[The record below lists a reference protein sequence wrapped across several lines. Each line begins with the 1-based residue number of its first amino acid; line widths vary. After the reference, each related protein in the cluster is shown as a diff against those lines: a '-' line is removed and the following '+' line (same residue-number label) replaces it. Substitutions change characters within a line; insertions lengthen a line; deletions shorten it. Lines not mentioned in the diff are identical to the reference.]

1 MRAGERPREAVYVPV
16 REPTI
21 YAGPDMT
28 DDLSPQLIGGRYE
41 TVRPIG
47 RGGMGTVW
55 LARDTVLGRQ
65 VAAKQIGDFP
75 GESEGETRRAM
86 REARA
91 AAALNHPNVVAVY
104 DVTEH
109 EGSPWLVME
118 YVAGPT
124 LSTAIRERGPMTPK
138 GAADLGAQLA
148 GALAAAHRAGI
159 VHRDVK
165 PANVLIGGGRPKL
178 GDFGIAR
185 SGADDQLTQ
194 VGLVTGTPSYMAP
207 EVAVGGDHGEAADVW
222 ALGATIYFAVEGKDA
237 YPPRGNA
244 LATLRSIASQPPR
257 RPERAGALEPVLAD
271 MLSRD
276 PSRRGSMVQVLR
288 RLESIAA
295 GGAGGAVGAAPV
307 APRTMPAAVPPS
319 PGPAQQYPPAQS
331 PAPASRGTGWLWAL
345 LVAGVVAL
353 VVAAIAYAA
362 ARGEGSDGQS
372 DGTGAGQT
380 STGQTTTSSEP
391 RTTTETTTETQSSTE
406 TSSTS
411 TTTTS
416 SSTST
421 SEAADEISQDEA
433 STFIEDYF
441 STAPSDQDAA
451 WDMLAPPRQTDRA
464 GYDEFWTG
472 IESVDTSDIRVDE
485 KSGEATVKLT
495 YHPKDRAESVEEHTY
510 VLTRIDGKIR
520 MTK

>member
-1 MRAGERPREAVYVPV
+1 MPV
-16 REPTI
+16 AEPEH

-28 DDLSPQLIGGRYE
+28 DDTTPELIGGRYE

-109 EGSPWLVME
+109 HGTPWLVME

-124 LSTAIRERGPMTPK
+124 LASAIRERGPMTPK

-194 VGLVTGTPSYMAP
+194 TGLVTGTPSYMAP
-207 EVAVGGDHGEAADVW
+207 EVAIGGDHGPAADVW
-222 ALGATIYFAVEGKDA
+222 ALGATIYFAVEGTDA
-237 YPPRGNA
+237 YPSQGNA
-244 LATLRSIASQPPR
+244 LATLRSISSQPPR
-257 RPERAGALEPVLAD
+257 RPERAGSLEPVLAD

-276 PSRRGSMVQVLR
+276 PARRGTMDEVLR
-288 RLESIAA
+288 RLESVAA
-295 GGAGGAVGAAPV
+295 GGSGGASRAGEAFAPTPTPTPTPPRRRGGWPWILLLAGLAVLLAAGI
-307 APRTMPAAVPPS
+307 AWA
-319 PGPAQQYPPAQS
+319 
-331 PAPASRGTGWLWAL
+331 ASRDDEPTTG
-345 LVAGVVAL
+345 
-353 VVAAIAYAA
+353 
-362 ARGEGSDGQS
+362 
-372 DGTGAGQT
+372 
-380 STGQTTTSSEP
+380 SS
-391 RTTTETTTETQSSTE
+391 

-411 TTTTS
+411 TSSSTTSTATSSEPQPPVTTTTTATVTSSPSETSTS
-416 SSTST
+416 SSTSSSSSSSSSRGMQDIT
-421 SEAADEISQDEA
+421 QAEAT
-433 STFIEDYF
+433 TFITDYF
-441 STAPSDQDAA
+441 STVTSDRDAA
-451 WDMLAPPRQTDRA
+451 WAMLAPSRQKDR
-464 GYDEFWTG
+464 GGFDGFWSG
-472 IESVDTSDIRVDE
+472 IESVDTQVLSFDTRTD
-485 KSGEATVKLT
+485 TVTVRLT
-495 YHPKDRAESVEEHTY
+495 YHPKDRAEEVEEHEY
-510 VLTRIDGKIR
+510 RLRRIDGVVR
-520 MTK
+520 MTQ

>member
-1 MRAGERPREAVYVPV
+1 
-16 REPTI
+16 
-21 YAGPDMT
+21 MT
-28 DDLSPQLIGGRYE
+28 DDTTPELIGGRYE

-109 EGSPWLVME
+109 HGTPWLVME

-124 LSTAIRERGPMTPK
+124 LASAIRERGPMTPQ

-194 VGLVTGTPSYMAP
+194 TGLVTGTPSYMAP
-207 EVAVGGDHGEAADVW
+207 EVAIGGDHGEPADVW
-222 ALGATIYFAVEGKDA
+222 ALGATIYFAVEGTDA
-237 YPPRGNA
+237 YPSQGNA
-244 LATLRSIASQPPR
+244 LATLRSISSHQPR
-257 RPERAGALEPVLAD
+257 RPERAGPLEPVLAD

-276 PSRRGSMVQVLR
+276 PSRRGSMDEVLR
-288 RLESIAA
+288 RLESVAA
-295 GGAGGAVGAAPV
+295 GGSGGSSRAGAGAVAAPTTTGGGPPSSSWV
-307 APRTMPAAVPPS
+307 APTPP
-319 PGPAQQYPPAQS
+319 P
-331 PAPASRGTGWLWAL
+331 RRRRGWLWGL
-345 LVAGVVAL
+345 LLAGLAVL
-353 VVAAIAYAA
+353 LAAGIAWAA
-362 ARGEGSDGQS
+362 SREDEP
-372 DGTGAGQT
+372 GAGASTT
-380 STGQTTTSSEP
+380 SSPTAKTTSSTTSSEP
-391 RTTTETTTETQSSTE
+391 EPPVTTTKTATVTSSPTQTTPS

-411 TTTTS
+411 APSTS
-416 SSTST
+416 SSTGSRGRQEIT
-421 SEAADEISQDEA
+421 QAEAT
-433 STFIEDYF
+433 TFITDYF
-441 STAPSDQDAA
+441 STVTKNRDAA
-451 WDMLAPPRQTDRA
+451 WAMLGPSRQKDRA
-464 GYDEFWTG
+464 GYDGFWSG
-472 IESVDTSDIRVDE
+472 IASVDTKVLSFDPKTGMVAVRL
-485 KSGEATVKLT
+485 A
-495 YHPKDRAESVEEHTY
+495 YHPTDGGEKVEEHEY
-510 VLTRIDGKIR
+510 RLQRIGGAVRLTEDPDG
-520 MTK
+520 T

>member
-1 MRAGERPREAVYVPV
+1 
-16 REPTI
+16 
-21 YAGPDMT
+21 MT
-28 DDLSPQLIGGRYE
+28 DDTTPGLIGDRYE

-47 RGGMGTVW
+47 RGGMGIVW

-65 VAAKQIGDFP
+65 VAVKQIGDFP

-109 EGSPWLVME
+109 EGTPWLVME

-124 LSTAIRERGPMTPK
+124 LASAIRERGPMTPR

-185 SGADDQLTQ
+185 SGPDDQLTQ
-194 VGLVTGTPSYMAP
+194 TGLVTGTPSYMAP
-207 EVAVGGDHGEAADVW
+207 EVAVGDDHGEAADVW

-237 YPPRGNA
+237 YPSQGNA
-244 LATLRSIASQPPR
+244 LATLRTIAADPPR
-257 RPERAGALEPVLAD
+257 RPERAGQLEPVLAD

-276 PSRRGSMVQVLR
+276 ASRRGSMTQALR

-295 GGAGGAVGAAPV
+295 GGSGGAPASATH
-307 APRTMPAAVPPS
+307 RMPAAS
-319 PGPAQQYPPAQS
+319 A
-331 PAPASRGTGWLWAL
+331 PAPAQHHPRQHPQGSPRRGRGWLWAILVAGLVAL
-345 LVAGVVAL
+345 LVAG
-353 VVAAIAYAA
+353 IAFAMS
-362 ARGEGSDGQS
+362 GGPGSDGS
-372 DGTGAGQT
+372 SGGATSDRTSASRTSADGTSAN
-380 STGQTTTSSEP
+380 
-391 RTTTETTTETQSSTE
+391 R
-406 TSSTS
+406 

-416 SSTST
+416 PTSSASSTAASSTSDGLIT
-421 SEAADEISQDEA
+421 EAEGR
-433 STFIEDYF
+433 TFIEDYF
-441 STAPSDQDAA
+441 STVTSDRDAA
-451 WDMLAPPRQTDRA
+451 WEMLAPERQTNRS
-464 GYDEFWTG
+464 GYDRFWSG
-472 IESVDTSDIRVDE
+472 IDSVTTSDLSVDE
-485 KSGEATVKLT
+485 ASGEVAVTLT
-495 YHPKDRAESVEEHTY
+495 YQPEGRGESVEDHTY
-510 VLTRIDGKIR
+510 KLTRIDGQIR

>member
-1 MRAGERPREAVYVPV
+1 
-16 REPTI
+16 
-21 YAGPDMT
+21 MT
-28 DDLSPQLIGGRYE
+28 DDTTADLIGGRYE
-41 TVRPIG
+41 RVRPVG

-109 EGSPWLVME
+109 EGTPWLVME

-124 LSTAIRERGPMTPK
+124 LASAVRERGPMTPK

-148 GALAAAHRAGI
+148 GALAAAHKAGI

-194 VGLVTGTPSYMAP
+194 TGLVTGTPSYMAP

-222 ALGATIYFAVEGKDA
+222 ALGATIYFAVEGQDA
-237 YPPRGNA
+237 YPPQGNA
-244 LATLRSIASQPPR
+244 LATLRSISAHPPR
-257 RPERAGALEPVLAD
+257 RPERAGPLEPVLAD

-276 PSRRGSMVQVLR
+276 QSRRGSMAQVLR

-295 GGAGGAVGAAPV
+295 GGTSGPMTPVPAAGG
-307 APRTMPAAVPPS
+307 PRTVGAVPPS
-319 PGPAQQYPPAQS
+319 PQPFAYAPSAYAPTQQPGRHPQGS
-331 PAPASRGTGWLWAL
+331 TQPRRGGGWLWAL
-345 LVAGVVAL
+345 LLAGVVAL
-353 VVAAIAYAA
+353 VVAGIAFAA
-362 ARGEGSDGQS
+362 NQDDSSGQQNG
-372 DGTGAGQT
+372 GTGAQQT
-380 STGQTTTSSEP
+380 STGETTTTTSEP
-391 RTTTETTTETQSSTE
+391 QTTTETTTETQTTSE
-406 TSSTS
+406 TSSE
-411 TTTTS
+411 
-416 SSTST
+416 STSQT
-421 SEAADEISQDEA
+421 SDGAITESEGT
-433 STFIEDYF
+433 TFIESYF
-441 STAPSDQDAA
+441 STVTKDQDAA
-451 WDMLAPPRQTDRA
+451 WDMLAPSRQIDRP
-464 GYDEFWTG
+464 GYDSFWKG
-472 IESVDTSDIRVDE
+472 IESVETSDLVVDE
-485 KSGEATVKLT
+485 DAGTVAVTLT
-495 YHPKDRAESVEEHTY
+495 YHPKDRAESEDQQSY
-510 VLTRIDGKIR
+510 QLTRIDGQIK
-520 MTK
+520 MDK